1 VVADAVDID
10 DDLRRERFLQHAF
23 QERNHDPALCS
34 RPLRKLKYAIGFLL
48 ALLAARSHAEETWHL
63 LVEPTFMRYESGW
76 PIVGAQ
82 RTVLVPARFV
92 DGQLLPLRRDEV
104 TTLGATREKILES
117 APQAASEVLA
127 GLKPRFIRDENNVIQ
142 CAVLESDSPL
152 TASAVLAPEFAS
164 LFSDSIGPDILVAI
178 PNRFRIFVF
187 PKISAAHQRFSEI
200 VIAEYDSSAYPVSKE
215 LFSVRKG
222 KIIAV
227 GSYR

>member
-1 VVADAVDID
+1 
-10 DDLRRERFLQHAF
+10 
-23 QERNHDPALCS
+23 
-34 RPLRKLKYAIGFLL
+34 LRKLKYAIGFLL
-48 ALLAARSHAEETWHL
+48 AVLAVRSFAQETWHL
-63 LVEPTFMRYESGW
+63 LVEPTFMHHEFGW

-82 RTVLVPARFV
+82 RTVLVPARYV
-92 DGQLLPLRRDEV
+92 DGELLPLRRDEV
-104 TTLGATREKILES
+104 ETLSATREKILES
-117 APQAASEVLA
+117 APQAASKVLA
-127 GLKPRFIRDENNVIQ
+127 ALKPRFIRDENKVIQ

-164 LFSDSIGPDILVAI
+164 LFSESIGPDILVAI

-187 PKISAAHQRFSEI
+187 PKVSPAYQRFSEI

-222 KIIAV
+222 RIVAV